1 MIHNARTLENKIVI
15 LFASIKSHLTPHT
28 LHSKNMSLY
37 YSVMSTGVIEY
48 STIATDYVTY
58 ALVHGCKVHY
68 DAETDEFKVVVFNHI
83 WSRSKTLDEG
93 VVKTL
98 KSVFSS
104 FNVSEDEWIYVDN
117 SAC

>member
-1 MIHNARTLENKIVI
+1 
-15 LFASIKSHLTPHT
+15 
-28 LHSKNMSLY
+28 
-37 YSVMSTGVIEY
+37 MSTDVIKY
-48 STIATDYVTY
+48 SIIATDYETY
-58 ALVHGCKVHY
+58 ALVHGCKENY

-104 FNVSEDEWIYVDN
+104 LEVFEGEWIDVDN
-117 SAC
+117 SGC

>member
-1 MIHNARTLENKIVI
+1 MSADVI
-15 LFASIKSHLTPHT
+15 KYSI
-28 LHSKNMSLY
+28 
-37 YSVMSTGVIEY
+37 
-48 STIATDYVTY
+48 IATDYESY
-58 ALVHGCKVHY
+58 ALVHGCKEHY
-68 DAETDEFKVVVFNHI
+68 DVETDEFKVVVFNHI

-104 FNVSEDEWIYVDN
+104 FDVFEDEWIDIDN

>member
-1 MIHNARTLENKIVI
+1 M
-15 LFASIKSHLTPHT
+15 SHLISHT
-28 LHSKNMSLY
+28 IHSKNMSLY
-37 YSVMSTGVIEY
+37 YFFMSTDVIKY
-48 STIATDYVTY
+48 SIIASDYESY
-58 ALVHGCKVHY
+58 ALVHGCKENY
-68 DAETDEFKVVVFNHI
+68 DFETDEFKVVVFNHI

-104 FNVSEDEWIYVDN
+104 FDVFEEEWIDVDN